1 MRLLTRTEEFVL
13 LAVWR
18 LQGEAYSIP
27 LRQTLSELTDRNWS
41 LGAVYMPLERLV
53 KKGMLASY
61 LSDSTPERGGRHKRI
76 YHLTEAGKRALIE
89 TRELERKMW
98 SGIPKLVLDDA

>member
-18 LQGEAYSIP
+18 LQDEAYSIP
-27 LRQTLSELTDRNWS
+27 LRRTLIELTGRTWS

-76 YHLTEAGKRALIE
+76 YHLTRAGKQALLDTHE
-89 TRELERKMW
+89 VERKMW
-98 SGIPKLVLDDA
+98 AGIPKLVLD